1 MQPQLIADDA
11 ALAAMIQRLSGSD
24 WITVDTE
31 FVRERSYFAQLC
43 LVQIGNAEEVACVDA
58 LAVDMAPLWA
68 FLADPARVKVM
79 HSASQ
84 DMEIFVQQAGDCP
97 RPLFDTQVA
106 AAMLGLGDQISY
118 AALVEQRLGVT
129 LDKSQSRTDWSARPL
144 KPAQLAYAADDVR
157 QLGRLYPELRD
168 ALEAA
173 GRSEWLVED
182 CAAISQPARYR
193 PDPEGAWQR
202 LKGLGR
208 LAPDSQHAAA
218 ALARWREERALASD
232 RPRRWVLDDETL
244 LAIAATMPA
253 DETQLRAVPGIA
265 PRSLEQWGK
274 TWLERIAQAP
284 RGEAPLVEDLRPDA
298 AHKAL
303 VKQLGR
309 TVRHRAEALGVPPSL
324 LAARAGLER
333 LAREGAGS
341 AIPALQ
347 GWRRHQ
353 VGEALLAA
361 LDSA

>member
-1 MQPQLIADDA
+1 
-11 ALAAMIQRLSGSD
+11 
-24 WITVDTE
+24 
-31 FVRERSYFAQLC
+31 
-43 LVQIGNAEEVACVDA
+43 
-58 LAVDMAPLWA
+58 
-68 FLADPARVKVM
+68 
-79 HSASQ
+79 
-84 DMEIFVQQAGDCP
+84 
-97 RPLFDTQVA
+97 
-106 AAMLGLGDQISY
+106 
-118 AALVEQRLGVT
+118 
-129 LDKSQSRTDWSARPL
+129 
-144 KPAQLAYAADDVR
+144 
-157 QLGRLYPELRD
+157 
-168 ALEAA
+168 
-173 GRSEWLVED
+173 
-182 CAAISQPARYR
+182 
-193 PDPEGAWQR
+193 
-202 LKGLGR
+202 
-208 LAPDSQHAAA
+208 
-218 ALARWREERALASD
+218 
-232 RPRRWVLDDETL
+232 
-244 LAIAATMPA
+244 MPA